1 MILVSSWLTDL
12 VQNINLDNVKCEYDH
27 TFTYSTQCDD
37 RSDWT
42 FSYLKQ
48 ISSNVIPISYCP
60 IEVELTISNVEYS
73 LREIDKYEVPC
84 GKILIDATT
93 LALPELLH
101 LFHILKLKKKN
112 FDVIYVQPTDYTE
125 NDDKGLDKIKSYDL
139 SDDGLGIQQVPPYVG
154 FSDNSML
161 FFFLGFEGHR
171 FGALINSD
179 EFDTSNVTCLIG
191 SPPFKLGWENKTLS
205 NNYKQ
210 LLAIST
216 NSNTRYKFAGAND
229 PIKTYD
235 HIDQVYQA
243 ANYEKRTLCL
253 APFGT
258 KPAAI
263 AAAQFAVNN
272 RNVTML
278 YDYVKKKNK
287 RSSGKDLVH
296 RWSFSYVKQ
305 Q

>member
-1 MILVSSWLTDL
+1 MILVSSWVTDL
-12 VQNINLDNVKCEYDH
+12 VQNIDLDNVVFEYDH
-27 TFTYSTQCDD
+27 TFTYSTQYDD

-42 FSYLKQ
+42 FSYLKK
-48 ISSNVIPISYCP
+48 ISRNVIPISYCP
-60 IEVELTISNVEYS
+60 TAVELTISNIEYS
-73 LREIDKYEVPC
+73 IRKLDEYEVPL
-84 GKILIDATT
+84 GRVLIDATT

-101 LFHILKLKKKN
+101 LFHILKIKKKN
-112 FDVIYVQPTDYTE
+112 FDVIYVQPTGYTE
-125 NDDKGLDKIKSYDL
+125 NDDRGLDKIKSYDL
-139 SDDGLGIQQVPPYVG
+139 SDDGLGIQQVPPYIG

-179 EFDTSNVTCLIG
+179 EFDTSNITCLIG
-191 SPPFKLGWENKTLS
+191 TPPFKLGWENKTLS

-210 LLAIST
+210 LLEINS

-235 HIDQVYQA
+235 HIDQVYRA
-243 ANYEKRTLCL
+243 AEYEKRTLCL

-272 RNVTML
+272 KNVVML

-296 RWSFSYVKQ
+296 RWSFSCVE
-305 Q
+305 

>member
-12 VQNINLDNVKCEYDH
+12 VQNIDLDNVECEYDH
-27 TFTYSTQCDD
+27 TFTYSTQCDE

-42 FSYLKQ
+42 FSYLKKL
-48 ISSNVIPISYCP
+48 SSNVIPVSYCP
-60 IEVELTISNVEYS
+60 IEVELTISSIEYS
-73 LREIDKYEVPC
+73 LREIDKYEVPR

-101 LFHILKLKKKN
+101 LFHILKMKKKN
-112 FDVIYVQPTDYTE
+112 FDVIYVQPTGYTE
-125 NDDKGLDKIKSYDL
+125 NGDRGVDKIKSYDL
-139 SDDGLGIQQVPPYVG
+139 SDDGLGIQQVPPYIG

-179 EFDTSNVTCLIG
+179 EFDTSNITCLIG
-191 SPPFKLGWENKTLS
+191 TPPFKLGWENKTLS

-210 LLAIST
+210 LLEINS

-235 HIDQVYQA
+235 HIDQVYRA
-243 ANYEKRTLCL
+243 ADYEKRTLCL

-272 RNVTML
+272 KNVVML

-296 RWSFSYVKQ
+296 RWSFSYVE
-305 Q
+305 